1 MALSTAN
8 GQPLLTPSPTPQ
20 VLSTNYATS
29 FDFSDTEL
37 PDTYAENFE
46 VYGNRTIA
54 SFLRAAS
61 AEFPC
66 TSDLIK
72 WTEEGRLHTQYT
84 DVTRAS
90 NVFTKNGHNFRV
102 RQTVIIS
109 DGAVIEKGIISAKD
123 TNTFTVQP
131 FASAGWSIGTAALK
145 VYVYGS
151 EFQKG
156 TNGMSGALEA
166 VPSFHETNPIILK
179 ELYEVNGS
187 DMTNVGW
194 VEVSTEGGGS
204 GYLWYLKS
212 EHETRLRFD
221 DYLEM
226 SMVEGVPAESGSD
239 AVTNASANGTKGLF
253 YEVEQR
259 GNVFNGVMEAQADFD
274 SVLKRLDKQ
283 GSILENMFFANR
295 DQNLA
300 IDDFLATKNS
310 YGAGGTSYGA
320 FQNDEKMALNLGF
333 RGFHRGS
340 YEFYK
345 TDWKYLNDYS
355 TRGNLEGSGKVNA
368 LVVPSGTKTVYDQI
382 LGKKIRQPFLH
393 IKYKK
398 SAVEDRK
405 YKSWIVGSAGGA
417 SNSDLD
423 AMQVQF
429 LSERALVVIGANNF
443 VKVQD

>member
-1 MALSTAN
+1 MALATTPTYS
-8 GQPLLTPSPTPQ
+8 LTPSPTPQ
-20 VLSTNYATS
+20 VLANNYITD
-29 FDFSDTEL
+29 FDFTTTDL
-37 PDTYAENFE
+37 PATYSENFE

-72 WTEEGRLHTQYT
+72 WTEEGRLHTQYEG
-84 DVTRAS
+84 VTRS
-90 NVFTKNGHNFRV
+90 GNVFTQAAHNFRA
-102 RQTVIIS
+102 RQTVIVS
-109 DGAVIEKGIISAKD
+109 DGLVVEKGIISVKD
-123 TNTFTVQP
+123 TNTFTLLP
-131 FASAGWSIGTAALK
+131 FAAAGWTIGTTGIKAF
-145 VYVYGS
+145 VYGS
-151 EFQKG
+151 EFGKG
-156 TNGMSGALEA
+156 TNGMVGALQA
-166 VPSFHETNPIILK
+166 NPSFHETNPIIIK

-187 DMTNVGW
+187 DMTQIGW

-212 EHETRLRFD
+212 EHETRLRYD

-226 SMVEGVPAESGSD
+226 AMVEGVPAEAGSD
-239 AVTNASANGTKGLF
+239 AAAVANGTKGLF
-253 YEVEQR
+253 HTVGTE
-259 GNVFNGVMEAQADFD
+259 GNKFNGVMEAQADFD

-295 DQNLA
+295 DQNLG

-320 FQNDEKMALNLGF
+320 FNNDEKMALNLGF
-333 RGFHRGS
+333 FGFTRGS

-345 TDWKYLNDYS
+345 TDWKYLNDAS
-355 TRGNLEGSGKVNA
+355 TRGNIEGTGKVNA
-368 LVVPSGTKTVYDQI
+368 IIVPSGTKTVYDQI

-393 IKYKK
+393 VKYRK
-398 SAVEDRK
+398 SATEDRK
-405 YKSWIVGSAGGA
+405 YKTWLTGSAGGA

-423 AMQVQF
+423 AMQVNF
-429 LSERALVVIGANNF
+429 LSERALVCIGANNF
-443 VKVQD
+443 VMVQD